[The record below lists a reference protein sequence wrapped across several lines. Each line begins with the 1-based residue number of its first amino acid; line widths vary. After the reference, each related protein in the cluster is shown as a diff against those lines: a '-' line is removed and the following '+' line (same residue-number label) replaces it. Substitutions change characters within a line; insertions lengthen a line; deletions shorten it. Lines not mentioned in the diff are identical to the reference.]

1 MNENRF
7 NVVHQWMGNE
17 TTVKEMSNAHVERF
31 TIKVFGAMHVYY
43 FCYVVKGDCS
53 SRGNDQVR
61 PPWEVIASD
70 ESDSETD
77 VDNLEQTDSASCQL
91 VSSVSG
97 SDDTRTSAQA
107 QGGGLTPNTA
117 EIGLVAKDG
126 TKWEYIEFSSGSRD
140 KIQAQNVLTESGEN
154 LFFQQPW
161 AEIAFAKS

>member
-1 MNENRF
+1 MIWGRM
-7 NVVHQWMGNE
+7 V
-17 TTVKEMSNAHVERF
+17 
-31 TIKVFGAMHVYY
+31 
-43 FCYVVKGDCS
+43 
-53 SRGNDQVR
+53 RGGGGGEGESEGEYEGLDQGWAISDQVR

-126 TKWEYIEFSSGSRD
+126 TKWEYVEFSSGSRGRL
-140 KIQAQNVLTESGEN
+140 QAQNVLTESGIC
-154 LFFQQPW
+154 QY
-161 AEIAFAKS
+161 A